1 MKEKRMAQDYT
12 KLENSALVEEY
23 DKLFTKIV
31 NKLGDRQ
38 LLTDF
43 EEIVRELRERE
54 EDND

>member
-1 MKEKRMAQDYT
+1 MAQDYT